1 MALVLGSLGHDI
13 LEEVHILAL
22 KYHWG
27 RDEILD
33 LPNWE
38 RVAYLQKIIRDAE
51 YLQEEQERMLAEAR
65 RGHGG

>member
-1 MALVLGSLGHDI
+1 MGHDI
-13 LEEVHILAL
+13 LEEVHILAR

-38 RVAYLQKIIRDAE
+38 RVVYIEKIVRDV
-51 YLQEEQERMLAEAR
+51 QEEQRMIEEAK
-65 RGHGG
+65 RGAR